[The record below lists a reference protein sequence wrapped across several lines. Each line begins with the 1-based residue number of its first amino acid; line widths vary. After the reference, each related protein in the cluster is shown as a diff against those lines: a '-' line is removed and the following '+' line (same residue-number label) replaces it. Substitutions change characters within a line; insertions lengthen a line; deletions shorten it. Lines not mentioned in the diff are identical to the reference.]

1 MASDFHCQ
9 ALQEGDGIRACSQA
23 DGITGFTDIISTPS
37 ALLHMIIFFNRNPA
51 HLSGLEDAEAD
62 FFFLSP
68 AGICSRLQDMQ
79 RKGCSR
85 MPRVQGTPTYHG
97 YAAVDFA
104 FDVSDIA
111 KTELADVMQGTGKN
125 KKNGNIFERWK

>member
-1 MASDFHCQ
+1 
-9 ALQEGDGIRACSQA
+9 
-23 DGITGFTDIISTPS
+23 
-37 ALLHMIIFFNRNPA
+37 
-51 HLSGLEDAEAD
+51 
-62 FFFLSP
+62 
-68 AGICSRLQDMQ
+68 MQ

-97 YAAVDFA
+97 YAAVDFP

-111 KTELADVMQGTGKN
+111 KTELADVMQGTSKN